1 MIVDHKL
8 RRGGAAM
15 TYKVKI
21 KIRVN
26 SAVTNTIVEI
36 DAANATIAKALAE
49 KQYGAGSVLSVVKA

>member
-1 MIVDHKL
+1 
-8 RRGGAAM
+8 M

-26 SAVTNTIVEI
+26 SAMTNTTVEI